1 MTRGRWLAALV
12 LIGAAALAWRGGIY
26 SMSDYFALQ
35 RAEREAQIEVKRLR
49 REVDSLKQFRRM
61 LETDPATQ
69 ERVAREQKG
78 MIRPGELSF
87 IIETGQPLPD
97 DTTRNR

>member
-1 MTRGRWLAALV
+1 MTRGRWLAVLV
-12 LIGAAALAWRGGIY
+12 LIGAAVLAWRGGIY

-35 RAEREAQIEVKRLR
+35 RAEREARSEVRRLS
-49 REVDSLKQFRRM
+49 REVDSLKQFRHL

-87 IIETGQPLPD
+87 IIETEPTPP
-97 DTTRNR
+97 DTTRKR